1 MQPIRCLLLSLG
13 ADMRRRE
20 FLGALGS
27 AAAWPVVAR
36 AQQSGL
42 TPLVVV
48 WFGGLAD
55 DPAIQSRRNVF
66 RDALHELGWIDGH
79 NIRLEHRSTIGAD
92 QNRAV
97 AAELAV
103 LKPDAIV
110 TGTAPVLAAAYRQTK
125 TIPIVFMQVTDPVSD
140 GFVASLARPG
150 GNVTGFT
157 IFEHSFAGKWL
168 EMLKEVVPTLMRV
181 AVMQNPDHPAW
192 NAYVR
197 AIRDVASGMGI
208 EVTPTPAS
216 GPAEVEAALA
226 AFGQMPN
233 GGVILLPS
241 ALVTTNRSL
250 IAAATLRHRLPS
262 IYVVRDY
269 PASGGLM
276 SYGIDGTEQFRQAA
290 SYVNRIL
297 KGAKPAELPVQASSK
312 FEMVINLKT
321 ANALGITVPP
331 TMLGRADEV
340 IE

>member
-1 MQPIRCLLLSLG
+1 
-13 ADMRRRE
+13 MRRRD
-20 FLGALGS
+20 FIAALGGV
-27 AAAWPVVAR
+27 AAGWPLPAR
-36 AQQSGL
+36 GQQGGRP
-42 TPLVVV
+42 PLVLV
-48 WFGGLAD
+48 WFGGSAD

-66 RDALHELGWIDGH
+66 RDALRELGWIDGR

-97 AAELAV
+97 AAELDA

-110 TGTAPVLAAAYRQTK
+110 TGTAPVLAAAFRQTK
-125 TIPIVFMQVTDPVSD
+125 TTPIVFMQVTDPVSD

-168 EMLKEVVPTLMRV
+168 EMLKEVVPTMTRV

-197 AIRDVASGMGI
+197 AIREIASGMGV
-208 EVTPTPAS
+208 EVTPTPANS
-216 GPAEVEAALA
+216 STEAEAAMA
-226 AFGQMPN
+226 AFGQPPN

-269 PASGGLM
+269 PVSSGLM
-276 SYGIDGTEQFRQAA
+276 SYGVDGIEQFRQAA

-297 KGAKPAELPVQASSK
+297 KGAKPADLPVQAATK

-321 ANALGITVPP
+321 AKALGISVPA